1 METPWKYCF
10 GPFELYPGT
19 RELSKYGTRVKL
31 RGQPYLI
38 LEVLLSRA
46 GEIVTREEIRNKLWP
61 ADTFVD
67 FEHGLNTSVKKL
79 RQVLCDSADAPRYIE
94 TEPRLGYRF
103 IAPVEVVEQKTK
115 SPLEL
120 EAARVHSPGAS
131 VPPQAS
137 ESPNSKWRILWFGL
151 ALALLFAGV
160 WFVRSYRRM
169 PSSLGTSAMPATTS
183 PVKRIHSV
191 AVLPFENLSNAPGQ
205 EYFTDGMTDE
215 LINDLAQSKGLRVI
229 SRTSVMHYKGGR
241 KTVPQIGRELGVD
254 ALVEG
259 TVERVAD
266 RVRIRVQLI
275 DTATDQ
281 HLWAR
286 SYDHEL
292 RDVLRLQS
300 EAAHDIVAEIQG
312 QVAGAETGLHSAPE
326 PLVQPRAYEN
336 YLKGRYFWNKRTSR
350 GLQQAVK
357 YFQYA
362 ADEDP
367 TYARAYAGLGESY
380 ALMAGYTGSPQ
391 REFMPKARAAARHAI
406 ELDEQLPEAHT
417 AMAFIAENYDWDWQ
431 TAEKEYRRAIQLNP
445 NYATAHHW
453 YAECLALQGRFDE
466 AFPEIERARQLDPL
480 SLIIATDNGAILY
493 FSRQYDR
500 AIEQLRAVLE
510 MEPNFPRAQ
519 MLIPAYV
526 QKGLFADALADVK
539 DWRRHDDSPWVW
551 VMLAYISGRSGDQA
565 GARNAMKRLE
575 QLDRHRPLDPLAL
588 AVAYI
593 AVDHNDKAMACLE
606 KAYLEHSSGLTAL
619 KVDPTYDPLR
629 SDPRFLT
636 LVTRIGLAN

>member
-10 GPFELYPGT
+10 GPFELYPGA

-46 GEIVTREEIRNKLWP
+46 GEIVTRDEIRSKLWP

-79 RQVLCDSADAPRYIE
+79 RQVLCDSAEAPRYIE

-115 SPLEL
+115 SPIDI
-120 EAARVHSPGAS
+120 EAARVHPPGAG
-131 VPPQAS
+131 VPPQPG
-137 ESPNSKWRILWFGL
+137 ESPNSNWRILWFGL
-151 ALALLFAGV
+151 ALALLFAGI

-169 PSSLGTSAMPATTS
+169 PSSVGSSAMPATAS
-183 PVKRIHSV
+183 LAKRINSV

-215 LINDLAQSKGLRVI
+215 LINDLAQSNGLRVI

-259 TVERVAD
+259 TVERVGD

-312 QVAGAETGLHSAPE
+312 QVAGAGTGLHPATE

-362 ADEDP
+362 VDEDP

-391 REFMPKARAAARHAI
+391 REFTPKARAAARRAL
-406 ELDEQLPEAHT
+406 ELDERLPEAHT

-453 YAECLALQGRFDE
+453 FAECLALQGRFDE

-539 DWRRHDDSPWVW
+539 EWRRHDDSPWVW
-551 VMLAYISGRSGDQA
+551 VMFAYISGRSSDQA
-565 GARNAMKRLE
+565 SARNAVKHLE
-575 QLDRHRPLDPLAL
+575 RLDRRRPLDPLAL

-593 AVDHNDKAMACLE
+593 ALDNNDKAMACLE
-606 KAYLEHSSGLTAL
+606 KAYEEHSSGLTAL

-629 SDPRFLT
+629 SDPRFLA
-636 LVTRIGLAN
+636 LVVRIGLEN